1 MALALQG
8 SLCSARIACTQCT
21 QLRCVTRRDPHW
33 VRAAEYHRYIELT
46 VQRVCVEPDK
56 VFDSQ
61 SSNLTTQNAAR
72 SAYHCSKAQLGY
84 PHHWSP
90 SFTPNPPGKSGNT
103 TGTWAQRQAQAPS
116 CSLSS
121 VFSQPLSALM
131 RCLTSSRYNK
141 RLFTSRS
148 PLLQSLT
155 DRLRYASLTIF

>member
-56 VFDSQ
+56 VFDGQ

-72 SAYHCSKAQLGY
+72 SAYHCSKRNSA
-84 PHHWSP
+84 
-90 SFTPNPPGKSGNT
+90 TPIVGPRRLPPIHLEGRET
-103 TGTWAQRQAQAPS
+103 LQAQRQARAPS

-131 RCLTSSRYNK
+131 RCLTSSRYNR

-155 DRLRYASLTIF
+155 VRLRFASLTIF